1 MVQITT
7 QVNELEIDDFQG
19 KVTQNIVLSQVSW
32 QTFKAL
38 LTDMGNHRLSRL
50 TYNQGTLQI
59 KIPSKLHEIINRL
72 LARIVTTLTEELNL
86 NVINLGSTTL
96 AREDLAQGAE
106 PDTCFYIQNAD
117 LLEGLDPEIPENLP
131 PDLVIE
137 VDITSP
143 STRRIDVYQA
153 LGIPEVWCYTK
164 KQGLKVYLLRQEGEN
179 QRYEE
184 SSVSGAFPLV
194 TAETLNQFLQQR
206 QTMNENAVIRSLRDW
221 VKLNIAQS

>member
-1 MVQITT
+1 MVQIST
-7 QVNELEIDDFQG
+7 QVNELEINDFQG

-38 LTDMGNHRLSRL
+38 LADMGNHRSSRL
-50 TYNQGTLQI
+50 TYNHGTLQI
-59 KIPSKLHEIINRL
+59 KMPSKLHEIINRL
-72 LARIVTTLTEELNL
+72 LARIVTTLTEELGL
-86 NVINLGSTTL
+86 NVIDLGSTTL
-96 AREDLAQGAE
+96 EREDLAQGAE

-117 LLEGLDPEIPENLP
+117 LLEGLDPEIPDNLP

-164 KQGLKVYLLRQEGEN
+164 KQGLKVYLLPKEGKN

-184 SSVSGAFPLV
+184 SSASGAFPLV
-194 TAETLNQFLQQR
+194 TPEVLNQFLQQR
-206 QTMNENAVIRSLRDW
+206 QTMNENAVIRSVRDW
-221 VKLNIAQS
+221 VKLNISQI

>member
-1 MVQITT
+1 MVQIST

-19 KVTQNIVLSQVSW
+19 KVTQNIVLSGVSW

-38 LTDMGNHRLSRL
+38 LADMGDHRSSRL

-59 KIPSKLHEIINRL
+59 KMPSKLHEIINRL
-72 LARIVTTLTEELNL
+72 LARIVTTLTEELGL
-86 NVINLGSTTL
+86 NVIDFGSTTL
-96 AREDLAQGAE
+96 EREDLVQGAE

-131 PDLVIE
+131 PDLAIE

-143 STRRIDVYQA
+143 STRRIDVYRA

-164 KQGLKVYLLRQEGEN
+164 KPGLKIYLLVGEGRN
-179 QRYEE
+179 RSYEE
-184 SSVSGAFPLV
+184 STVSGAFPMV
-194 TAETLNQFLQQR
+194 TTEVLNQFLQQR
-206 QTMNENAVIRSLRDW
+206 QTMNENAVIRAVRDW
-221 VKLNIAQS
+221 VRLNSSPG

>member
-1 MVQITT
+1 MVQIST

-38 LTDMGNHRLSRL
+38 LADMGNHRSSRL

-59 KIPSKLHEIINRL
+59 KMPSKLHEIINRL
-72 LARIVTTLTEELNL
+72 LARIVTTLTEELGL
-86 NVINLGSTTL
+86 NVIDLGSTTL
-96 AREDLAQGAE
+96 EREDLAQGAE

-117 LLEGLDPEIPENLP
+117 LLTGLDPEIPENLP

-164 KQGLKVYLLRQEGEN
+164 KQGLKVYLLRGEGEN

-184 SSVSGAFPLV
+184 SAVSGAFSLV
-194 TAETLNQFLQQR
+194 TAEVLNQFLQQR
-206 QTMNENAVIRSLRDW
+206 QTMNENTVIRSVRDW
-221 VKLNIAQS
+221 VKLNIAQN

>member
-1 MVQITT
+1 MVQIST
-7 QVNELEIDDFQG
+7 QLNELEIDDFQG

-38 LTDMGNHRLSRL
+38 LADMGNHRSSRL
-50 TYNQGTLQI
+50 TYNHGTLQI
-59 KIPSKLHEIINRL
+59 KMPSKLHEIINRL
-72 LARIVTTLTEELNL
+72 LARIVTTLTEELGL
-86 NVINLGSTTL
+86 NVIDLDSTTL
-96 AREDLAQGAE
+96 EREDLAQGAE

-164 KQGLKVYLLRQEGEN
+164 KQGLKVYLLHKEGEN
-179 QRYEE
+179 QRYKE
-184 SSVSGAFPLV
+184 SSASGAFPLV
-194 TAETLNQFLQQR
+194 TAEMLNQFLQQR
-206 QTMNENAVIRSLRDW
+206 QTMNENAVIRSVRDW
-221 VKLNIAQS
+221 VKLNISQI